1 MPVQLLLGSKA
12 TPVYV
17 ASILSTEPSPQPLVI
32 LFFMERASVDVA
44 SAAVT
49 AVSQSSRGWL
59 CSTLDLPEGLYD
71 VPSLVPA
78 EFPGKRQFAEM

>member
-1 MPVQLLLGSKA
+1 
-12 TPVYV
+12 
-17 ASILSTEPSPQPLVI
+17 
-32 LFFMERASVDVA
+32 MERASVDVA

-49 AVSQSSRGWL
+49 TVSQSSRGWL

-78 EFPGKRQFAEM
+78 ELPGKRQFAEM